1 MDHPPVPDH
10 GAADD
15 APFPDH
21 GLRKKGGH
29 SSRRG
34 VPDLFFIPAA
44 GRIAGPDLVQG
55 GAVPPGTDRLA
66 GAAAD
71 AFIHIDQ
78 RELPALGVRHDPDG
92 ILMAGLPAG
101 ETARA
106 LVGEADHG
114 VKLIS
119 GSGVGRFSH
128 FCDQC
133 FARFSAGNIIR
144 FSGYN
149 SCRIF
154 CRFFVRF
161 IVLPCP
167 DRQTDRFLQLLSRLF
182 PHLQD
187 DPVNLLISDPP

>member
-114 VKLIS
+114 VEIIA
-119 GSGVGRFSH
+119 GSAADFFSR
-128 FCDQC
+128 FCDQG
-133 FARFSAGNIIR
+133 FARFPAGDLIR
-144 FSGYN
+144 ISDYYSGRISGRFFS
-149 SCRIF
+149 
-154 CRFFVRF
+154 RFFVLFF
-161 IVLPCP
+161 ILFFVLFFV
-167 DRQTDRFLQLLSRLF
+167 RT
-182 PHLQD
+182 
-187 DPVNLLISDPP
+187 